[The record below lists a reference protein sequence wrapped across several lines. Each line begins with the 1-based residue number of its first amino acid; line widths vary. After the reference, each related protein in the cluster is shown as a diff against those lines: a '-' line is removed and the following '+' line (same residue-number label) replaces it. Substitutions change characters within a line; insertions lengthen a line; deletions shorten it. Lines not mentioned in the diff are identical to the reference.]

1 MKIIKTKKKGRTN
14 MSPKELLY
22 IEDSLAHEKQIKD
35 VCTAAQSTLQDSE
48 LKNFVQDLCTKLQ
61 TNYNRIYGVL

>member
-1 MKIIKTKKKGRTN
+1 

-22 IEDSLAHEKQIKD
+22 VEDALSHEKQIKD
-35 VCTAAQSTLQDSE
+35 ICTNAQNTLTDGE

-61 TNYNRIYGVL
+61 TNFDRIYGVL